1 MRPAVRSLKSLTS
14 RNHWISPSYG
24 PYRILKVETC
34 NPEKDC
40 WWFLQMDCFI
50 FDDFCIIFIWFT
62 FSLFVFWKRINLSW
76 QFHWNRSNLYH
87 PLLVTFWS
95 IRLSWCWVGTIS
107 AIGTSLK
114 NLFQVLRK
122 WTAFKVPDRERSFN
136 DRPLST
142 PSTYGTV
149 HFRHRPF
156 SVPSSFRTVHF
167 HDRPNPYKAYN
178 RISNVWNL

>member
-50 FDDFCIIFIWFT
+50 FDDFCIIFIWFA
-62 FSLFVFWKRINLSW
+62 FSLFVFWKRIDLSW

-107 AIGTSLK
+107 VIGTSLK
-114 NLFQVLRK
+114 IYS
-122 WTAFKVPDRERSFN
+122 RSLESG
-136 DRPLST
+136 RPSKYPIGSDPLT
-142 PSTYGTV
+142 FTIV
-149 HFRHRPF
+149 HLRHRPF

-167 HDRPNPYKAYN
+167 QDRPLSWSFKP
-178 RISNVWNL
+178 V